1 MFKDISLESQV
12 ERNANVNTTKI
23 LNDMPNITSNA
34 KKYNVAIVGS
44 RTFNDYDSFKYHIN
58 KLFEKYNK
66 KPNELRI
73 VSGGAIGVDSMART
87 YANENKI
94 ELLEFLPD
102 WRKYG
107 RAAGLI
113 RNSDIINSADWVIAF
128 SQNNSSGTNDSI
140 KKAKTTRKKLDII
153 YC

>member
-1 MFKDISLESQV
+1 MSKNTSTSISISAST
-12 ERNANVNTTKI
+12 NSTTTTTIPITPNVPVT
-23 LNDMPNITSNA
+23 

-44 RTFNDYDSFKYHIN
+44 RTFNNYDVFKYHIN
-58 KLFEKYNK
+58 KLFEENNK
-66 KPNELRI
+66 KSNELRI

-87 YANENKI
+87 YANDNKI

-107 RAAGLI
+107 LGAGFI
-113 RNSDIINSADWVIAF
+113 RNSDIVNAADWIIAF

-140 KKAKTTRKKLDII
+140 KKAKTTGKKLNVI
-153 YC
+153 YIK